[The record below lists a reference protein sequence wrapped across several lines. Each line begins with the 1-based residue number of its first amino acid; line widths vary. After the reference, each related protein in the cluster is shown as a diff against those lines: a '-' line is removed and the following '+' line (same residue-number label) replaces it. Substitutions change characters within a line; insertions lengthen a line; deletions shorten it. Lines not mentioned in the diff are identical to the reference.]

1 MEPLAGL
8 PRINFDC
15 EERRVAMLE
24 MLELSAAILVL
35 AAVMTFVADLIADTV
50 KLLSLFR
57 RRERIRV
64 ATHH

>member
-1 MEPLAGL
+1 
-8 PRINFDC
+8 
-15 EERRVAMLE
+15 MLE